1 MVEIN
6 LPPAQCN
13 AAKLL
18 FLENASSLLRELEVA
33 KLLLPSIRVFNTFSK
48 ESRRSTNQL
57 DSKWLFLA

>member
-18 FLENASSLLRELEVA
+18 FLENAPSLLRELKVA

-48 ESRRSTNQL
+48 ESRPPIN
-57 DSKWLFLA
+57 